1 MNKKSLIV
9 EDNNLRGKFAF
20 SNSFKRTFDGLVDA
34 YSNALEDLNKVSK
47 GKKIDAD
54 YGVCSCHYMLR
65 YITPNDISEYISN
78 FIKGLGCHLFQD
90 RKTDIELFTVAS
102 VKRFI
107 EANGC
112 PAFEDATVLNEDHS
126 YINPKEASL
135 NDLAFIAK
143 NDIGEIGIYSKGE
156 ISKRIELAGD
166 DIKKMNDMHF
176 AANIKKIVSS
186 LPSVLEKADCYPL
199 ANPAGRNVFTL
210 FLEEFLLFTCTLNT
224 IGVLQLLAYCRPT
237 SDYTVKK
244 NNDDDVVTECCL
256 CKTND
261 FMIRNKIP
269 FNCNMRDIA
278 LQDVTPNFKDVHDAL
293 HFIMKDA
300 RSPIMTLVN
309 KFATKE
315 ADVNGDT
322 QLIARMFIGEGKCYH
337 DDDIFKKDGDRVIGD
352 NGPLDIAGFETHV
365 DWLDNI
371 AFGNNYLDGNYR
383 KDAMGNAHVHPL
395 TNSLDM
401 LFKLFSGCDLKTNEE
416 LANNIVR
423 VANAIRGIIHNY
435 GDGEPIENY
444 QITKDVLV
452 LLGEIMTRNML
463 RLYYNNTRVITYEDD
478 MTDAGAPG
486 FITEAFVLEADDPNA
501 GANANA
507 NAGANTDTKPSVS
520 FANSQGQQIKSSFS
534 MKASAVLQK
543 FIQWIRNTMS
553 KFSDKF
559 NKNHQKE
566 IDWVNKNMLLNK
578 EIGDAIKAGRFVP
591 TMNNLPDFKIN
602 VNEIVRGNI
611 LEEIKKYADPKTQ
624 LPENM
629 KTGGISWVIGNK
641 EIGNKIDVEI
651 NKLRDQKDKSAK
663 ASEMVGNW
671 ILFGVTDRPKTQPTK
686 LTKERWDEMIKDIT
700 GSPALLSELVKKD
713 SKQLLDASEYCVNE
727 IKTLETN
734 KEAEGV
740 QDKIAR
746 YKELSDLVQNA
757 NKMFMTPM
765 LDKIVRDFYSVNYQ
779 LYRQIV
785 TAYQQ
790 QNKSGQL
797 QQTQQQQNEQQ
808 QNAETADNVGTPPQG
823 DSTAPTPTPAP
834 GGVNN
839 TK

>member
-1 MNKKSLIV
+1 MNKKSHIV
-9 EDNNLRGKFAF
+9 EDNNLHGKFAF

-78 FIKGLGCHLFQD
+78 FIKGLGSHLFQD
-90 RKTDIELFTVAS
+90 RKSDIELFTVAS

-126 YINPKEASL
+126 YINPKEATL

-143 NDIGEIGIYSKGE
+143 NDIGEIGVYSGGE
-156 ISKRIELAGD
+156 IMKRIELAGD

-199 ANPAGRNVFTL
+199 ANPAGRNIFTL

-224 IGVLQLLAYCRPT
+224 IGVLQLLAYCKPT

-244 NNDDDVVTECCL
+244 TENNNIVTECCL
-256 CKTND
+256 LKTNNY
-261 FMIRNKIP
+261 MIRHRIP

-300 RSPIMTLVN
+300 RSPIMVLVN

-322 QLIARMFIGEGKCYH
+322 QLIARMFIGEGRHYH
-337 DDDIFKKDGDRVIGD
+337 DDNIFKKDGERVIGD
-352 NGPLDIAGFETHV
+352 NGPMDVAGFETHV

-435 GDGEPIENY
+435 ADGEPIENY

-463 RLYYNNTRVITYEDD
+463 RLHYNNTHVITYTDD
-478 MTDAGAPG
+478 MTEAGAPG
-486 FITEAFVLEADDPNA
+486 FIEESFVLEADANT
-501 GANANA
+501 NANA
-507 NAGANTDTKPSVS
+507 NNANKPSVT
-520 FANSQGQQIKSSFS
+520 FANAQGQLIKTNAA
-534 MKASAVLQK
+534 MKASAVFQK
-543 FIQWIRNTMS
+543 FVQWVKNTMS
-553 KFSDKF
+553 KFSEKF
-559 NKNHQKE
+559 NENHKREIEWVKKN
-566 IDWVNKNMLLNK
+566 DALNK
-578 EIGDAIKAGRFVP
+578 AIGTAINEKRFLP
-591 TMNNLPDFKIN
+591 TVNNLPPFKISL
-602 VNEIVRGNI
+602 NEIKKGN
-611 LEEIKKYADPKTQ
+611 LSEEIKKYADPSTK

-629 KTGGISWVIGNK
+629 TLGAIEMSCGNK
-641 EIGNKIDVEI
+641 EFANKVANAVNKIQNQQD
-651 NKLRDQKDKSAK
+651 KDKK
-663 ASEMVGNW
+663 AAEMVTNW
-671 ILFGVTDRPKTQPTK
+671 LLFNSDTRPQTQPGQLDK
-686 LTKERWDEMIKDIT
+686 NRWDEIVNDLINSPKLIDEIT
-700 GSPALLSELVKKD
+700 KHMTDQLTKASDYVAQQL
-713 SKQLLDASEYCVNE
+713 KQLENAQGDDVAP
-727 IKTLETN
+727 K
-734 KEAEGV
+734 KERFEQLG
-740 QDKIAR
+740 KI
-746 YKELSDLVQNA
+746 VQNA
-757 NKMFMTPM
+757 NNIYMTPVINNTI
-765 LDKIVRDFYSVNYQ
+765 KEFYSVNYTI
-779 LYRQIV
+779 YREIV

-790 QNKSGQL
+790 QSKNGQL
-797 QQTQQQQNEQQ
+797 NQAATTQQQPQNGQQNTEQ
-808 QNAETADNVGTPPQG
+808 QNADQVEQ
-823 DSTAPTPTPAP
+823 PTT
-834 GGVNN
+834 
-839 TK
+839 T